1 MNLNQEFHSYSPEIR
16 LKMCRIYNTHFT
28 GSALWNFTSKYF
40 TQLCNSWNVNARV
53 MFDIPQNSHCW
64 IVEELSECHARQMI
78 FARYINF
85 IGALANNKR
94 ASIRALFRTV
104 STSVQSVTGSNIRC
118 ILLESNVPIYPGI
131 SKSTILRDHKIY
143 TMPAADYWKIPLR
156 VITVIVLGV
165 FKHKLPCINS
175 EIL

>member
-1 MNLNQEFHSYSPEIR
+1 
-16 LKMCRIYNTHFT
+16 
-28 GSALWNFTSKYF
+28 
-40 TQLCNSWNVNARV
+40 
-53 MFDIPQNSHCW
+53 
-64 IVEELSECHARQMI
+64 MI

-143 TMPAADYWKIPLR
+143 TMPAEDHWKIPLLKSLIELR
-156 VITVIVLGV
+156 NNQWEVLFDEEEHSFRGD
-165 FKHKLPCINS
+165 
-175 EIL
+175 EIQLMIDDVCTS